1 MSKYYSVGLKTGLS
15 VKQIDPLAARLTEAG
30 HTGGA
35 GKSLKKTYVKAERDI
50 AGKLAPV
57 SYTKSRWKNWKKSK
71 TEQSKRKQTHV
82 ETGKQNLQAKYPGFK
97 FKKGGKV

>member
-1 MSKYYSVGLKTGLS
+1 MSKYYRVGLKTGLS
-15 VKQIDPLAARLTEAG
+15 VKQIDPLATRLTEAG

-35 GKSLKKTYVKAERDI
+35 GKNLKKTYVKADRDI
-50 AGKLAPV
+50 AGTKAKV

-71 TEQSKRKQTHV
+71 TEQSKRKQAYV
-82 ETGKQNLQAKYPGFK
+82 EVGKQNLQAKYPGFK